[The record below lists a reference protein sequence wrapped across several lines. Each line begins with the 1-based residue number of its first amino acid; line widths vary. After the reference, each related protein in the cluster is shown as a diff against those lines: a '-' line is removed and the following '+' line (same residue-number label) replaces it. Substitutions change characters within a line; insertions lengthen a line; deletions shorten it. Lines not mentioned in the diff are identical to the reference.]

1 MDHLF
6 SLLFFKKYF
15 HFQIYS
21 IFFFNHIICKLLFL
35 MNQTPNYWKY
45 LRLKQSLKINKILNK
60 IDKILIIKKVLL

>member
-1 MDHLF
+1 
-6 SLLFFKKYF
+6 
-15 HFQIYS
+15 
-21 IFFFNHIICKLLFL
+21 